1 MGNLLSTFFFLPFS
15 PGRPYLLQMETLR
28 LCVFCS
34 SSIHLPDPLRRDAE
48 ALADRM
54 LEKRISLVYGGGSIG
69 LMGVLAD
76 RILEG
81 GGTVVGVIPEFL
93 RTQELA
99 HEGLTQ
105 RIVTGSMHERKM
117 EMSRL
122 SDAFA
127 VLPGGFGTM
136 DEFFE
141 ILTWKQLGLHSR
153 PILVANTEGWFDPVL
168 EFCRRGLAFRT
179 ISETNLGLFEVVPT
193 APDVVDLL
201 PRLPMRAAARR
212 RGFRP

>member
-1 MGNLLSTFFFLPFS
+1 
-15 PGRPYLLQMETLR
+15 MESFR

-34 SSIHLPDPLRRDAE
+34 SSNHLPESCRQDAE
-48 ALADRM
+48 SLADRM
-54 LEKRISLVYGGGSIG
+54 LAHGISLVYGGGSVG
-69 LMGVLAD
+69 LMGVLAN

-81 GGTVVGVIPEFL
+81 GGTVIGVIPEFL
-93 RTQELA
+93 RTEELA
-99 HEGLTQ
+99 HEGVT
-105 RIVTGSMHERKM
+105 RMIVTGSMHERKM

-153 PILVANTEGWFDPVL
+153 PILVANTDQWFDPVL
-168 EFCRRGLAFRT
+168 EFIRRAVDLRTVSPENLSLFR
-179 ISETNLGLFEVVPT
+179 VVPS
-193 APDVVDLL
+193 ARGVIDALL
-201 PRLPMRAAARR
+201 PRPARTAVPNR
-212 RGFRP
+212 RTPRR

>member
-1 MGNLLSTFFFLPFS
+1 ME
-15 PGRPYLLQMETLR
+15 PYR

-34 SSIHLPDPLRRDAE
+34 SSNHLPDSFRRDAE
-48 ALADRM
+48 SLADRM
-54 LEKRISLVYGGGSIG
+54 IAQGVSLVYGGGSVG

-81 GGTVVGVIPEFL
+81 GGTVIGVIPEFL
-93 RTQELA
+93 RTEELA
-99 HEGLTQ
+99 HEGVS
-105 RIVTGSMHERKM
+105 RMIVTGSMHERKM

-168 EFCRRGLAFRT
+168 EFIRRAVEVRTVSPGNLDLFR
-179 ISETNLGLFEVVPT
+179 VVPSAPRVIDALPPLPVRAT
-193 APDVVDLL
+193 ATDLRIL
-201 PRLPMRAAARR
+201 
-212 RGFRP
+212 RG

>member
-1 MGNLLSTFFFLPFS
+1 ME
-15 PGRPYLLQMETLR
+15 PYR
-28 LCVFCS
+28 LCIFCS
-34 SSIHLPDPLRRDAE
+34 SSNHLPDSFRRDAE
-48 ALADRM
+48 SLADRM
-54 LEKRISLVYGGGSIG
+54 LAHGVSLVYGGGSVG

-81 GGTVVGVIPEFL
+81 GGTVIGVIPEFL
-93 RTQELA
+93 RTEELA
-99 HEGLTQ
+99 HEGVS
-105 RIVTGSMHERKM
+105 RMIVTGSMHERKM

-168 EFCRRGLAFRT
+168 EFIRQAVEVRTVSPGNLDLFR
-179 ISETNLGLFEVVPT
+179 VVPSAPGVIDALRPLPVRST
-193 APDVVDLL
+193 ATD
-201 PRLPMRAAARR
+201 RR
-212 RGFRP
+212 ILRG

>member
-1 MGNLLSTFFFLPFS
+1 M
-15 PGRPYLLQMETLR
+15 METIR

-34 SSIHLPDPLRRDAE
+34 SSNHLPESFRHDAE

-54 LEKRISLVYGGGSIG
+54 IMRGVSLVYGGGSVG
-69 LMGVLAD
+69 LMGVLAN
-76 RILEG
+76 RILAG
-81 GGTVVGVIPEFL
+81 GGTVIGVIPEFL
-93 RTQELA
+93 RTEELA
-99 HEGLTQ
+99 HEGVT
-105 RIVTGSMHERKM
+105 RMIVTGSMHERKM

-153 PILVANTEGWFDPVL
+153 PILVANTDGWFDPLL
-168 EFCRRGLAFRT
+168 EFLHRAVDLQTVPAASLDLFR
-179 ISETNLGLFEVVPT
+179 VVPG
-193 APDVVDLL
+193 APAVLDALL
-201 PRLPMRAAARR
+201 PLATRTMAPKRSIP
-212 RGFRP
+212 RG

>member
-1 MGNLLSTFFFLPFS
+1 
-15 PGRPYLLQMETLR
+15 METVR

-34 SSIHLPDPLRRDAE
+34 SSNHLPDIFRRDAE
-48 ALADRM
+48 ILADRM
-54 LEKRISLVYGGGSIG
+54 VAHGFSLVYGGGSVG

-76 RILEG
+76 RILAG
-81 GGTVVGVIPEFL
+81 GGSVTGVIPEFL
-93 RTQELA
+93 RTEELA
-99 HEGLTQ
+99 HEGLT
-105 RIVTGSMHERKM
+105 RMIVTGSMHERKM

-127 VLPGGFGTM
+127 VLPGGYGTM

-168 EFCRRGLAFRT
+168 EFFRRAVEVRTVSPSNLDLFR
-179 ISETNLGLFEVVPT
+179 VVPG
-193 APDVVDLL
+193 AAGIVDALL
-201 PRLPMRAAARR
+201 PRTFRSTAPKHRLF
-212 RGFRP
+212 RG

>member
-1 MGNLLSTFFFLPFS
+1 
-15 PGRPYLLQMETLR
+15 MESFR

-34 SSIHLPDPLRRDAE
+34 SSNHLPESYRRDAE
-48 ALADRM
+48 SLADRM
-54 LEKRISLVYGGGSIG
+54 LAHGVSLVYGGGSVG
-69 LMGVLAD
+69 LMGVLAN

-81 GGTVVGVIPEFL
+81 GGTVIGVIPEFL
-93 RTQELA
+93 RTEELA
-99 HEGLTQ
+99 HDGVT
-105 RIVTGSMHERKM
+105 RMIVTGSMHERKM

-141 ILTWKQLGLHSR
+141 ILTWKQLKLHSR

-168 EFCRRGLAFRT
+168 EFIRRAVELGTVSPENLDLFR
-179 ISETNLGLFEVVPT
+179 VVPT
-193 APDVVDLL
+193 ADGVIDALL
-201 PRLPMRAAARR
+201 PRPARAAPTSRR
-212 RGFRP
+212 TLRR